1 MSAEAKPAE
10 AAPAAAAAAAPAA
23 QKGKREAPLEEP
35 AFWAP
40 RNAAFDRAME
50 RYKKELE
57 EKEKK
62 EIKVKIDGVEVAA
75 VAWQTTP
82 GELLGKDEEAAS
94 NPVVCASVMDMT
106 KEGAPVQWDLMRVL
120 EPSCD
125 GHELRWVRFNEEDGK
140 HVLWHSSAHILGGA
154 LEHRYHCMLNV
165 GPATES
171 DFYYDVKMPKAEMVV
186 AAGDFKGLAHQCE
199 KAARER
205 KPFERVDLTVAEAK
219 EMFAYNPYKLAIIN
233 RIPETERITA
243 YRCGNLVDLC
253 RGPHV
258 PNTGVAKVF
267 DVTSASSV
275 YLDGKADSDVLQRV
289 HGLAFPSKAQLKE
302 WETML
307 AEAQRRDHRKLGQ
320 EQELFFFHPYSPGSC
335 FFLPRGYRV
344 YQKLCDFMRAQYY
357 GRGYDEVMAP
367 NIFMSK
373 LWEISGHWQH
383 YQENMFTFKVAG
395 DDDPNAMWALKPMNC
410 PGHCLMFKHRARSY
424 RELPIRFAEFGVL
437 HRNEI
442 SGALHGLT
450 RVRRFVQDDSH
461 IFCRPDQIE
470 REVAGVLDLIKFT
483 YSIFGFDFR
492 LELSTRPDHFM
503 GDPALWDRAESSL
516 KTVLDETGLPW
527 KLNPGDGA
535 FYGPKIDIHIRD
547 ALQRYYQCATIQL
560 DFQLPIRFDLQYM
573 TSAEGDSEAKYERP
587 VMIHRAVFGSIER
600 FFAILLEHL
609 GGKWPFWLS
618 PRQCIVIP
626 LSEKQLEY
634 ARSVRDQI
642 HDAHIYVDIDETD
655 RTLQKRIREA
665 QIAQYNYILVV
676 GNEEVESKT
685 VNVRIRDSK
694 DGLGKMEIPALIDMF
709 HKLEKEYK

>member
-10 AAPAAAAAAAPAA
+10 AAPAAAAAAPAA

-57 EKEKK
+57 EKDKK

-302 WETML
+302 WEAML

-535 FYGPKIDIHIRD
+535 FYGPKIDFHLRD

>member
-10 AAPAAAAAAAPAA
+10 AAPAAAAPAA

-302 WETML
+302 WEAML

>member
-10 AAPAAAAAAAPAA
+10 AAPAAAAAAPAA

-57 EKEKK
+57 EKDKK

-302 WETML
+302 WEAML

>member
-302 WETML
+302 WEAML

>member
-1 MSAEAKPAE
+1 M
-10 AAPAAAAAAAPAA
+10 
-23 QKGKREAPLEEP
+23 EP
-35 AFWAP
+35 EFWAP

-57 EKEKK
+57 EKEKT
-62 EIKVKIDGVEVAA
+62 EIKVKINGEEVAA

-82 GELLGKDEEAAS
+82 GELLGKDEEAAT
-94 NPVVCASVMDMT
+94 NPVVCASVLDMT

-120 EPSCD
+120 EPACD
-125 GHELRWVRFNEEDGK
+125 GHELRWVRFSEEDGK

-302 WETML
+302 WEAML

-573 TSAEGDSEAKYERP
+573 TSAEGDSDAKYERP

-626 LSEKQLEY
+626 LSEKQLDY

-665 QIAQYNYILVV
+665 QLAQYNYILVV

-685 VNVRIRDSK
+685 VNVRVRDSK

-709 HKLEKEYK
+709 HKFEKEYK